1 MRLLLASHNLEAV
14 AKRAEAGEASLDEFI
29 RAAHR
34 TRATTIDLV
43 SAWFG
48 GADQMRQF
56 AEALLAAT
64 GET

>member
-1 MRLLLASHNLEAV
+1 MTSHNLESI
-14 AKRAEAGEASLDEFI
+14 AKKAEAGDISLTEFI
-29 RAAHR
+29 AAAHR
-34 TRATTIDLV
+34 TRTVAVDLV

-64 GET
+64 DPVSESR